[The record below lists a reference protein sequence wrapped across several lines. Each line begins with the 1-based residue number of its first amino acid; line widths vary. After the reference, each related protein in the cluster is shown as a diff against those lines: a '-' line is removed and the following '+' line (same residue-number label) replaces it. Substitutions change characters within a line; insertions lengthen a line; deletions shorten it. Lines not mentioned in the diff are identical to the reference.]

1 MRKNLTLLATL
12 AFVAVISCQKEV
24 KEINNETPGSKMSFV
39 ATMPEFNPDSKTTL
53 GAGDVVNW
61 ASTDKIDV
69 YGVNGGTVKKAVFAL
84 TAGDGTRSATFTY
97 ESGDDLDGSTDFYA
111 IYPSGVAL
119 STSDFASS
127 KMKLTTAFSTS
138 NMQTQTAVAN
148 GYDPRYAIMT
158 AQLSAGVLSFRHG
171 ACYFGVQI
179 PGDNITKV
187 KISLSNNALQRKPA
201 YTTSTGAVCESNSG
215 DGIIA
220 ATGTFVKDSYYYIIG
235 FPKHDGTKLGNLTV
249 TFTQS
254 GIEKPVT
261 TAVIKDTAPAVGKIY
276 DLGCPPILP
285 TITAADV
292 DILKTDTA
300 GSIAFTVNDPVVG
313 GALTAATT
321 DGKSNTISNFALGA
335 VGDGTIPFTCDA
347 NDGGTKYAYITLTY
361 TYNTSK
367 TVKKDIVITQEANVI
382 VPHTYVFYVSGG
394 SRIQKEDGVAGAS
407 YFTLGGSSNLTCS
420 SSGYFGVDSFS
431 ILGSDY
437 SQAMKIDGTNTF
449 SFTTHAGVNS
459 SIRFFAASRNS
470 GTTARM
476 QLKHGS
482 TVDVDATALT
492 WTDGKADLYDSGVVA
507 LTAETEYAIT
517 KKSNEQGLFYVV
529 VTEELP

>member
-1 MRKNLTLLATL
+1 MRKNTTLLAAIAL
-12 AFVAVISCQKEV
+12 VAMFSCQKEV
-24 KEINNETPGSKMSFV
+24 KNSETPESKMSFV
-39 ATMPEFNPDSKTTL
+39 ATMPEFSPDSKTTL

-69 YGVNGGTVKKAVFAL
+69 YGVTGATVKKAVFAL
-84 TAGDGTRSATFTY
+84 SAGEGTRSATFTY
-97 ESGDDLDGSTDFYA
+97 DSGDDLAGSTDFYA
-111 IYPSGVAL
+111 IYPSGIAL
-119 STSDFASS
+119 STSDFASD
-127 KMKLTTAFSTS
+127 KMKLSAAFTTS
-138 NMQTQTAVAN
+138 NMQSQTAVEN
-148 GYDPRYAIMT
+148 GYDPKYAIMT

-201 YTTSTGAVCESNSG
+201 YSTSTGAVCENNSG

-235 FPKHDGTKLGNLTV
+235 FPKYDGTKLGNLTV
-249 TFTQS
+249 TYTQS

-261 TAVIKDTAPAVGKIY
+261 TAVIKDVVPAVGKIY
-276 DLGCPPILP
+276 DLACPPILP
-285 TITAADV
+285 TITADDV
-292 DILKTDTA
+292 EILKTDTS

-313 GALTAATT
+313 GELTAATT

-367 TVKKDIVITQEANVI
+367 TVKKDIVITQEANV
-382 VPHTYVFYVSGG
+382 VTPHTYVFYLDGDG
-394 SRIQKEDGVAGAS
+394 NKIQTEDGVSGAD
-407 YFTLGGSSNLTCS
+407 YFSEIGGPSTLTCS
-420 SSGYFGVDSFS
+420 STGYFGVDYYT
-431 ILGSDY
+431 ILGNNY
-437 SQAMKIDGTNTF
+437 SKALKIE
-449 SFTTHAGVNS
+449 SSKYLQFTTHSGVNS
-459 SIRFFAASRNS
+459 TVTFYAA
-470 GTTARM
+470 ARESKATM
-476 QLKHGS
+476 QIKLKTGS
-482 TVDVDATALT
+482 TNTHTGNLSF
-492 WTDGKADLYDSGVVA
+492 TDGAGVLYSPASPVA
-507 LTAETEYAIT
+507 LTESTTYRFD
-517 KKSNEQGLFYVV
+517 KSGEVGLFYVV